1 MRMLSSS
8 APPWEIY
15 MFIELDNANEHHLAG
30 LLLLFL
36 GATGLP
42 EQMLAALPNVTP
54 WVMQN

>member
-30 LLLLFL
+30 LFLLFL

-42 EQMLAALPNVTP
+42 EQMLAAY
-54 WVMQN
+54 QI